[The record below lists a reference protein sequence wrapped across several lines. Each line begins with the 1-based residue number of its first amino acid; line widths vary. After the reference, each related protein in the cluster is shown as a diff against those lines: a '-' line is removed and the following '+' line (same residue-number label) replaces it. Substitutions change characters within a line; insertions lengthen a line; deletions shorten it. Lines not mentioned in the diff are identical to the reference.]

1 MTLNLNGKWNL
12 ASADGHVSGIS
23 IQLPGDIH
31 SALID
36 ANQIPDPYYAE
47 NELAVQW
54 VGKTDWVLEKTFEI
68 KPGFLKGRQL
78 LTLESADTFVRVIL
92 NGKEAGFCDNYF
104 KRWRFDITETLKAG
118 ENTIKLVF
126 ESAEKHAEELAAK
139 HPYIVP
145 DSKAPVYSPHRNF
158 VRKIQCHGGW
168 DWGPCIMAS
177 GIYGGIRIEQTAD
190 CFIDY
195 LECTSAPAKKSS
207 DWLCELAV
215 TCTAIK
221 DCKKTFILKITKET
235 ETKPAAEETFTVPLK
250 KGENSFTKTLC
261 VKEPELWNPAFCST
275 QDTAAIHTESLE
287 KPKENI
293 LYNAEVKTAG
303 QQLCKKTAFRTLKVV
318 SKNDKDG
325 KSLYFEVNGRPVF
338 AKGSNWIPCDALPS
352 RQTKAKYERLLSDL
366 VAANQNCVRV
376 WGGGQYETDY
386 FYELC
391 DRKGILVW
399 QDCMFSCS
407 LYPATEEFLASVK
420 DEITHQI
427 KRLQSHPS
435 IAIWCGNNEVLGA
448 ITWYDESRT
457 NRDLYLIGYDR
468 LNEGVLGKTIK
479 ELDGT
484 RTWWPSSPSAGPND
498 FADNWHSDGK
508 GDMHYW
514 SVWHEGKPFEAY
526 YDIKP
531 RFVSE
536 FGYQS
541 FPSLEGVKRYADGS
555 QLNLTSPVMEHHQK
569 NNRGNSIII
578 ENFSRYF
585 RFPEGFANMLYLS
598 QVQQALAIK
607 TAVDYWRSLRP
618 LCMGAIIWQL
628 NDVWPVASWSSI
640 EYSGKWKLLHYAAK
654 DFFAPINVA
663 LFKKDGRIF
672 VYAHNDTDKPYN
684 ADILLQNIDFRGI
697 ELKHFAASI
706 TIEKDTSVK
715 VFDFPAS
722 DFEAKSFLYATI
734 NDGHA
739 TSFFIEEP
747 KKAPLEKPEITASVR
762 TINANTENKAMQF
775 EIELSAKRPAFYVSI
790 EAVNISGLFDRNF
803 LTLLPGK
810 KETLC
815 FTLRDEVTEKGCVK
829 KAHAISQSTLQRSLR
844 ITSLRDTYK

>member
-12 ASADGHVSGIS
+12 SCADGRTANID
-23 IQLPGDIH
+23 IQIPGDIH

-47 NELAVQW
+47 NELDIQW
-54 VGKTDWVLEKTFEI
+54 VGKTDWVAERTFEL
-68 KPGFLKGRQL
+68 KTAFLTGRQFL
-78 LTLESADTFVRVIL
+78 VIESADTFVHVIL

-118 ENTIKLVF
+118 ENTLKLVF

-177 GIYGGIRIEQTAD
+177 GIYGSICIEQTSD
-190 CFIDY
+190 CLLDY
-195 LECTSAPAKKSS
+195 LEFAAEPESTEAQKSGNWAAS
-207 DWLCELAV
+207 LTV

-221 DCKKTFILKITKET
+221 DCKKTFTFRITKET
-235 ETKPAAEETFTVPLK
+235 EATPAAEKTFSVQLK
-250 KGENSFTKTLC
+250 KGENRFTKTLC
-261 VKEPELWNPAFCST
+261 VKEPEIWQPASCTSQGT
-275 QDTAAIHTESLE
+275 
-287 KPKENI
+287 PKENV
-293 LYNAEVKTAG
+293 LYNIVVRTIG
-303 QQLCKKTAFRTLKVV
+303 QRLCKKTAFRTLKVV
-318 SKNDKDG
+318 SKADKDG
-325 KSLYFEVNGRPVF
+325 KSLYFEVNGKPVF

-399 QDCMFSCS
+399 QDCTFACS
-407 LYPATEEFLASVK
+407 LYPATTEFLASVK
-420 DEITHQI
+420 DEITHQV
-427 KRLQSHPS
+427 KRLQSHPC

-448 ITWYDESRT
+448 FNWYEESRS

-484 RTWWPSSPSAGPND
+484 RTWWPSSPSAGEND
-498 FADNWHSDGK
+498 FADNWHADGK

-541 FPSLEGVKRYADGS
+541 FPSLEGVKRYTPES
-555 QLNLTSPVMEHHQK
+555 ELNLTSPVMEHHQK

-654 DFFAPINVA
+654 DFFAPVNTA
-663 LFKKDGRIF
+663 LFKKDGK
-672 VYAHNDTDKPYN
+672 VYVFAHNDTDEPYK
-684 ADILLQNIDFRGI
+684 AEILLQNFDFAGNEIKRFS
-697 ELKHFAASI
+697 ECV
-706 TIEKDTSVK
+706 TIEADSSLK
-715 VFDFPAS
+715 VFEFPL
-722 DFEAKSFLYATI
+722 DGFEAKSFLYASI
-734 NDGHA
+734 NGSLQ
-739 TSFFIEEP
+739 TSLFLEEP
-747 KKAPLEKPEITASVR
+747 KKAPLEKPEISAVVRALDGGLKAS
-762 TINANTENKAMQF
+762 QF
-775 EIELSAKRPAFYVSI
+775 EIELSAKRPAFFVSI
-790 EAVNISGLFDRNF
+790 EAENISGLFDRNF

-810 KETLC
+810 KEILR
-815 FTLRDEVTEKGCVK
+815 FALRDEVTEKGTVK
-829 KAHAISQSTLQRSLR
+829 KARAISLTSFQNSLR